1 MTSRREI
8 PSNEAKSNWSFET
21 LKEFV
26 LSKISNFDERFE
38 QLRELLAERDLRYN
52 EKFIASEKAVITA
65 FASSEKA
72 SLKAEQAQESY
83 NVRSNE
89 FRGQLDDQAKTLM
102 PRLETDG
109 RFASVEEKVYSSA
122 KTSSD
127 KIEEIVKK
135 LDSMSSRITS
145 IESMGTGSF
154 QTKGSQNSQM
164 LLIIAALAMVIQFI
178 GMAILF
184 YKSFSK

>member
-1 MTSRREI
+1 M
-8 PSNEAKSNWSFET
+8 ET
-21 LKEFV
+21 LKEYV
-26 LSKISNFDERFE
+26 LSKIANFDDRLEA
-38 QLRELLAERDLRYN
+38 LRELLAERDLRYD
-52 EKFIASEKAVITA
+52 ERFIASEKAVITA

-109 RFASVEEKVYSSA
+109 RFNAVEDKIYSATKISN
-122 KTSSD
+122 D

-135 LDSMSSRITS
+135 LDNISGRITTV
-145 IESMGTGSF
+145 ESSGNGNREA
-154 QTKGSQNSQM
+154 KGNQNSQM